1 MSVFAE
7 ATPNPN
13 AMKFTAS
20 KDIFSGDA
28 SVSVMAGQTS
38 EHDILNDLMKLAGV
52 DNVFGYK
59 NFITVN
65 KTFDASWDQ
74 LVPTVEEVFEK
85 YGY

>member
-1 MSVFAE
+1 MSVRAE

-13 AMKFTAS
+13 AMKFTTDS
-20 KDIFSGDA
+20 MIFEGNN

-38 EHDILNDLMKLAGV
+38 EHQVLNDLMELDGV
-52 DNVFGYK
+52 DNVFGFQ

-65 KTFDASWDQ
+65 KKFDAEWEQ
-74 LVPTVEEVFEK
+74 LTEQVEAILNE